1 MELLKFFFSFKRTF
15 LDGISPK
22 PPTNQNSNKLMVLT
36 TFTPPSQQKKKI
48 KFTRGGEADSVLHA
62 MYKTGALI
70 VSSSKLL
77 LPALAAA
84 ARLVTGVLYVPLDCV
99 AERMAA
105 LAGSEGAQERL
116 GSSSRARENE
126 GIGKKEEQA
135 LHYEEKYLHE
145 TSQQVNE
152 IDKLMGGQLIALS
165 PGHSHD

>member
-1 MELLKFFFSFKRTF
+1 
-15 LDGISPK
+15 
-22 PPTNQNSNKLMVLT
+22 
-36 TFTPPSQQKKKI
+36 
-48 KFTRGGEADSVLHA
+48 

-99 AERMAA
+99 TERVAA
-105 LAGSEGAQERL
+105 LAGSSAEGGAQERL

-126 GIGKKEEQA
+126 GPGKEEEEM
-135 LHYEEKYLHE
+135 LHYEAKYLHE

-152 IDKLMGGQLIALS
+152 LIGRQIK
-165 PGHSHD
+165 PC

>member
-1 MELLKFFFSFKRTF
+1 MQYLL
-15 LDGISPK
+15 L
-22 PPTNQNSNKLMVLT
+22 LT
-36 TFTPPSQQKKKI
+36 TFTLIWVSVRVSKNFEIAPETETTTISIVGIEKV
-48 KFTRGGEADSVLHA
+48 RHADSSLQRLHA

-99 AERMAA
+99 VERMAA

-116 GSSSRARENE
+116 GSSSRARESE
-126 GIGKKEEQA
+126 GPGKEEEQA

-152 IDKLMGGQLIALS
+152 IDK
-165 PGHSHD
+165 

>member
-1 MELLKFFFSFKRTF
+1 
-15 LDGISPK
+15 
-22 PPTNQNSNKLMVLT
+22 
-36 TFTPPSQQKKKI
+36 
-48 KFTRGGEADSVLHA
+48 

-70 VSSSKLL
+70 VSSNKLL

-105 LAGSEGAQERL
+105 LAGSSGEGGAQERL

-126 GIGKKEEQA
+126 EGPGKKEEQA

-145 TSQQVNE
+145 TSQQVRPN
-152 IDKLMGGQLIALS
+152 KLNY
-165 PGHSHD
+165 

>member
-1 MELLKFFFSFKRTF
+1 MSH
-15 LDGISPK
+15 
-22 PPTNQNSNKLMVLT
+22 
-36 TFTPPSQQKKKI
+36 
-48 KFTRGGEADSVLHA
+48 ADSSLQRLHA

-105 LAGSEGAQERL
+105 LAGSSVEGGVQERL

-126 GIGKKEEQA
+126 EGPEKKEEEQA

-152 IDKLMGGQLIALS
+152 IDK
-165 PGHSHD
+165 